1 MSLKEKTQSLFANAF
16 GYPATHTIQAPET
29 REFDW

>member
-16 GYPATHTIQAPET
+16 GYPATHTIQALLAA
-29 REFDW
+29 

>member
-16 GYPATHTIQAPET
+16 GYPATHTIQALCA

>member
-16 GYPATHTIQAPET
+16 GYPATHTIQALAAA
-29 REFDW
+29 

>member
-16 GYPATHTIQAPET
+16 GYPATHTIQALPP

>member
-16 GYPATHTIQAPET
+16 GYPATH
-29 REFDW
+29 